1 MFKNFP
7 IAIGF
12 KTAWRNLINRKFY
25 SGINIL
31 GLSLGIACALFLYLF
46 ISYQFS
52 FDRYHKNASATYR
65 IVNEI
70 YFDKTV
76 YVKDASMGMY
86 DALAAG
92 VSKINYATIM
102 LKNYTFTVAIKNK
115 NNIES
120 RFKEDKNIALVAP
133 SWFKIFDYKF
143 LAGNAN
149 DLAYPNTAVIM
160 QKQANKYFGNENP
173 IGRTIIFPNNVPVKI
188 VGLISD
194 KPFNSDLK
202 SDLYVSLSSLK
213 NIYPGIQDNFFTD
226 WSWINTN
233 TSVFLTLNNNR
244 SREAVETE
252 INNMAKAHLGN
263 NAKYYHFILQPL
275 ADVHFDSNYGGP
287 IQKSLLYTLMITGIC
302 ILIIASVNY
311 VNLSIAQQARRMVEI
326 GTRKVLG
333 ATPWKLF
340 IQFIIETFC
349 TVIIAI
355 LISVVA
361 VAAILPAANES
372 IFASDPIY
380 IISYKNVIG
389 FLCVLLFALIILA
402 GFYPAVILSR
412 IAVFKAFKNATGSW
426 KAGITRK
433 ILVVVQN
440 SVAYILIIC
449 TIVMLMQVQ
458 FLKHTQIGFNSNT
471 VVMLPFPDSSSVKKD
486 FFKTR
491 LNEMPQIASYSFCHS
506 APSSRNDWGGS
517 IKFNTRPDWESWVGL
532 SEVGDSSY
540 VKTFGLDIIA
550 GRNISVSAANSEFLI
565 NEKMVSKLGLK
576 NPGDVLDKSLTVGEF
591 GDKQGTVVGVVKD
604 FNTQSLM
611 VPIEP
616 VVIADVPEKFD
627 AIGIK
632 LNGNDLQSSIAAIKA
647 KWEAVYPDQ
656 AFEYHFVDDQIA
668 SLYMKQD
675 LQQKIIWIAAMIAI
689 IISCLGLLGLVSLVI
704 LQRTKEIGI
713 RKVLGASVPGIVQ
726 LISKDFLQLVII
738 AIVIATPLAWL
749 LMNKWLQNFAYH
761 INISWWV
768 FVMAALFAI
777 FIAVITISFQSIKA
791 AMANPVES
799 LRTE

>member
-1 MFKNFP
+1 MFKNY
-7 IAIGF
+7 F

-86 DALAAG
+86 DALASG
-92 VSKINYATIM
+92 VSKIKYATIM
-102 LKNYTFTVAIKNK
+102 LKNYSFTVSVKNK
-115 NNIES
+115 KNVES
-120 RFKEDKNIALVAP
+120 RFKEDKNIALVSP
-133 SWFKIFDYKF
+133 SWFKMFDYIF
-143 LAGNAN
+143 LAGNAD
-149 DLAYPNTAVIM
+149 DLKYPNTAVVT
-160 QKQANKYFGNENP
+160 QKQAKKYFGNENP
-173 IGRTIIFPNNVPVKI
+173 IGKTIIFPNNVPVKI
-188 VGLISD
+188 VGLVSD
-194 KPFNSDLK
+194 KPFNTDLR
-202 SDLYVSLSSLK
+202 SVIYVSLLSLK
-213 NIYPGIQDNFFTD
+213 NIYPNTQDKFFTD

-233 TSVFLTLNNNR
+233 NSVFLTLNNNK
-244 SREAVETE
+244 SRVTVEAE
-252 INNMAKAHLGN
+252 INNMAKVHLGD
-263 NAKYYHFILQPL
+263 NAKFYHFILQPL
-275 ADVHFDSNYGGP
+275 ADVHFDNNYGGP
-287 IQKSLLYTLMITGIC
+287 IQKSLLYTLMIIGIC

-311 VNLSIAQQARRMVEI
+311 VNLSIAQQAKRMVEI

-355 LISVVA
+355 LIA
-361 VAAILPAANES
+361 VAAVALVLPAANNS
-372 IFASDPIY
+372 IFASDPIH
-380 IISYKNVIG
+380 IISYKSIIG
-389 FLCVLLFALIILA
+389 FLGVLLFALIFLA

-412 IAVFKAFKNATGSW
+412 IPVFKAFKNATGSW

-440 SVAYILIIC
+440 SVAYILIIS

-458 FLKHTQIGFNSNT
+458 FLKHTQIGFNSSA
-471 VVMLPFPDSSSVKKD
+471 VVMLPLPDSSSVKKD
-486 FFKTR
+486 FLKTR
-491 LNEMPQIASYSFCHS
+491 LNEMAQVASYSFCHS
-506 APSSRNDWGGS
+506 EPSSRNDWGGS
-517 IKFNTRPDWESWVGL
+517 IKFNNRPDWESWDGL

-540 VKTFGLDIIA
+540 VKTFGLRVIA
-550 GRNISVSAANSEFLI
+550 GRNIRASAGNSEFLI
-565 NEKMVSKLGLK
+565 NEKMIGKLGLK
-576 NPGDVLDKSLTVGEF
+576 NPDDVLGKSLTVGEF
-591 GDKQGTVVGVVKD
+591 GDKQGTIVGVVKD

-627 AIGIK
+627 AIAIK

-656 AFEYHFVDDQIA
+656 VFEYHFVDDQIA

-675 LQQKIIWIAAMIAI
+675 LQQKITSLAAIVAI
-689 IISCLGLLGLVSLVI
+689 FISCLGLLGLVSLVI

-713 RKVLGASVPGIVQ
+713 RKVLGASVSGIVQ
-726 LISKDFLQLVII
+726 LISKDFLQLIII

-749 LMNKWLQNFAYH
+749 LMNKWLQNFAFH

-768 FVMAALFAI
+768 FVLAASFAI
-777 FIAVITISFQSIKA
+777 FIALIMISFQSIKA
-791 AMANPVES
+791 ALANPVES

>member
-1 MFKNFP
+1 MFKNY
-7 IAIGF
+7 F

-86 DALAAG
+86 DALASG
-92 VSKINYATIM
+92 VPKIKYATIM
-102 LKNYTFTVAIKNK
+102 LKNYSFTVAVKNK

-120 RFKEDKNIALVAP
+120 RFKEDKNIALVSP
-133 SWFKIFDYKF
+133 LWFKMFDYVF
-143 LAGNAN
+143 LAGNAD
-149 DLAYPNTAVIM
+149 DLKYPNTAVIT

-173 IGRTIIFPNNVPVKI
+173 MGRTIIFPNNVPVKI

-194 KPFNSDLK
+194 KPFNTDLK
-202 SDLYVSLSSLK
+202 SVIYVSLTSLK
-213 NIYPGIQDNFFTD
+213 NIYPNTQDKFFTD

-233 TSVFLTLNNNR
+233 TSLFLTLNNNK
-244 SREAVETE
+244 SRVSVEAE
-252 INNMAKAHLGN
+252 INNMAKVHLGDI
-263 NAKYYHFILQPL
+263 AKYYHFILQPL
-275 ADVHFDSNYGGP
+275 ADVHFDNNYGGP
-287 IQKSLLYTLMITGIC
+287 IQKSLLYTLMIIGIC

-311 VNLSIAQQARRMVEI
+311 VNLSIAQQSKRMVEI

-355 LISVVA
+355 LIAVVA
-361 VAAILPAANES
+361 VAVVLPAANDS
-372 IFASDPIY
+372 IFASDPIH
-380 IISYKNVIG
+380 IISYKSIIG
-389 FLCVLLFALIILA
+389 FLCILLFALIFLA

-440 SVAYILIIC
+440 SVAYALIIC

-458 FLKHTQIGFNSNT
+458 FLKHTQIGFNSSA
-471 VVMLPFPDSSSVKKD
+471 VVMLPLPDSSSVKKD
-486 FFKTR
+486 FLKTK
-491 LNEMPQIASYSFCHS
+491 LNEMAQVASYSFCHS
-506 APSSRNDWGGS
+506 EPSSQNDWGGS
-517 IKFNTRPDWESWVGL
+517 IKFNNRPEWEKWYEL
-532 SEVGDSSY
+532 SEVADSSY
-540 VKTFGLDIIA
+540 VKTFGLRVIA
-550 GRNISVSAANSEFLI
+550 GRNIRASAGNSEFLI
-565 NEKMVSKLGLK
+565 NEKMISKLGLK
-576 NPGDVLDKSLTVGEF
+576 NPEDVLGKSLTVGEF

-604 FNTQSLM
+604 FNTQSLL

-632 LNGNDLQSSIAAIKA
+632 LNGNDLQSSIAAIKT

-656 AFEYHFVDDQIA
+656 VFEYHFVDDQIA

-675 LQQKIIWIAAMIAI
+675 LQQKITSLAAIVAI
-689 IISCLGLLGLVSLVI
+689 FISCLGLLGLVSLVI

-713 RKVLGASVPGIVQ
+713 RKVLGASVSGIVQ

-749 LMNKWLQNFAYH
+749 LMNKWLQNFAFH

-768 FVMAALFAI
+768 FVLAASFAI
-777 FIAVITISFQSIKA
+777 FIALITISFQSIKA

-799 LRTE
+799 LRSE